1 MNGNCVESLTTSLGH
16 DHDRDCVMYWAY
28 EGEDLFDVLSDRFL
42 GGNEQAFQF
51 DQRCRADLAA
61 ILDE

>member
-1 MNGNCVESLTTSLGH
+1 
-16 DHDRDCVMYWAY
+16 MYWAY